1 MFDIVT
7 NNLNYLSYIDNK
19 DESVNECIVKI

>member
-19 DESVNECIVKI
+19 DKSVNDCIVKI